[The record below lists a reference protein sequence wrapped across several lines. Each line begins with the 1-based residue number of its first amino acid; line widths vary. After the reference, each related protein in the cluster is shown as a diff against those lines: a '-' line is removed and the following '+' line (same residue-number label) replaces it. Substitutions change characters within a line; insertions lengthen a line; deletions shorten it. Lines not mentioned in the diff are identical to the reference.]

1 MYLIWNYKKC
11 TNCYAYYLPGS
22 WSDDEVM
29 IHKIMIYNNNGF
41 HMYKCITI
49 LPMLINNNS
58 NIILIFVLF
67 KKKYQVD
74 NNKNMTVSLMNQ
86 SLNRTLDRLL

>member
-1 MYLIWNYKKC
+1 
-11 TNCYAYYLPGS
+11 
-22 WSDDEVM
+22 
-29 IHKIMIYNNNGF
+29 
-41 HMYKCITI
+41 MYKCITI

-74 NNKNMTVSLMNQ
+74 NNKNVTVSLMNQ